1 MKYYRDSNNKIYAYE
16 DNETQIQEGLTL
28 IEETEVAEIL
38 NPKVDEKEQE
48 LISLNSEITELEE
61 LIKKALIIGN
71 NGVIESLQKE
81 YRSLLKNKEVLSGNE
96 AEDDMVEVRPGKPAD
111 EVPPTPTIPD
121 ESYTEPITVAPTDH
135 L

>member
-16 DNETQIQEGLTL
+16 DNETPIQEGLTL

-48 LISLNSEITELEE
+48 FISLNSEITELEE

-71 NGVIESLQKE
+71 NAVLESLQKE

-96 AEDDMVEVRPGKPAD
+96 AEEELVEVRPGKTAD
-111 EVPPTPTIPD
+111 EILPTPTLPVED
-121 ESYTEPITVAPTDH
+121 NSEPITVAPTDH